1 MPRTAFSFVHRAA
14 FLGLLL
20 VAVFATTA
28 ATFRTTKTASVANV
42 AAIATV
48 SARATVR
55 ATVRASA
62 LRHTRLLRSIP
73 LADSATSASPAAV
86 QLWFSEK
93 IELGLSRVRIVG
105 ADGKSVSIAP
115 LTQDATKAGAP
126 VVGRVPAPLA
136 DGKYTLHW
144 TAASGDGHAVKGSF
158 SFTIQSR

>member
-20 VAVFATTA
+20 VAVLATTA
-28 ATFRTTKTASVANV
+28 ATVDARANV
-42 AAIATV
+42 
-48 SARATVR
+48 RE
-55 ATVRASA
+55 SA

-73 LADSATSASPAAV
+73 LADSATSASPATV

-158 SFTIQSR
+158 GFAIKSH

>member
-20 VAVFATTA
+20 VAVLATTA
-28 ATFRTTKTASVANV
+28 ATVD
-42 AAIATV
+42 
-48 SARATVR
+48 ARATVR
-55 ATVRASA
+55 ESA

-73 LADSATSASPAAV
+73 LADSATSASPATV

-158 SFTIQSR
+158 GFAIKSH

>member
-1 MPRTAFSFVHRAA
+1 MPRTAFSFAHRAA

-20 VAVFATTA
+20 VAVFSTTA
-28 ATFRTTKTASVANV
+28 ATFRTTKTASAASV
-42 AAIATV
+42 AATATV

-55 ATVRASA
+55 ANA

-73 LADSATSASPAAV
+73 LADSATSASPATV

-144 TAASGDGHAVKGSF
+144 TAASGDGHTVKGSF
-158 SFTIQSR
+158 GFTIKSH